1 MFDAMGR
8 TTETDWIEFFSGFDP
23 IVVVAN
29 SEAQALETVRKSV
42 PKTALF
48 VFFNRA
54 DRLLTTSFA
63 GNSLLITRSNQAGS
77 ELVYRGQVDLV
88 AQKLSPPGFRGFLNL
103 KCADFETL
111 QNPAD
116 FSGHAAGALDLSG
129 YLAGFYP
136 TDHTASSG
144 FAIAIWLSEKVT
156 ATTVVVSG
164 FTGLRSE
171 TRKLFLIHDWS
182 FEQTALRLMQAS
194 GRLSYAGSNP
204 PTRYQGLARHF
215 PAIEDPSV
223 IYATLETLTE
233 RLENAEKLID
243 RLLSVTSLQRRFSAW
258 LKSVRPKTRKQRLL
272 QKRTD
277 GDA

>member
-1 MFDAMGR
+1 MFDARGR
-8 TTETDWIEFFSGFDP
+8 STETDWIGFFSGFNP

-29 SEAQALETVRKSV
+29 SESQALDTFRESV
-42 PKTALF
+42 PETALF

-54 DRLLTTSFA
+54 DRLLATSFT

-111 QNPAD
+111 QDPGD
-116 FSGHAAGALDLSG
+116 FSGYAAGVLDLSS
-129 YLAGFYP
+129 YLADFYP

-144 FAIAIWLSEKVT
+144 FAIAIWLSEMVPT
-156 ATTVVVSG
+156 TTVILCG

-171 TRKLFLIHDWS
+171 TRKIFLIHDWA

-194 GRLSYAGSNP
+194 GRLSYVEPSA
-204 PTRYQGLARHF
+204 PTRYKGLARHF
-215 PAIEDPSV
+215 PGIGDSQV

-243 RLLSVTSLQRRFSAW
+243 RLMSVTSLQRRFSAW

-272 QKRTD
+272 QKRAD